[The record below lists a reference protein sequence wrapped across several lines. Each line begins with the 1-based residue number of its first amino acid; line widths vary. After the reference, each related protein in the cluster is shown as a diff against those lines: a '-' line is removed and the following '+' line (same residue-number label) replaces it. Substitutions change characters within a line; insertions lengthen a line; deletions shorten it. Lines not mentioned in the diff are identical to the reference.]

1 MDVTLFEKKDGYIFY
16 KDWENIFFSLR
27 TDKERSEL
35 LRAIFDLI
43 SRGKHTNFK
52 ADGLRVAYAVIVDT
66 LSRDCKKWDAVCKKR
81 SEAGKKGGRPKST
94 SKQKNQ
100 TKAKKANAF
109 FDKQKNQTKP
119 KKAKKAD
126 MVKDMVKDKVKDM
139 VRERDIYTASQS
151 EALTPAEKNQRPYG
165 EYMHVLLSDVQYGRL
180 IEDFGNKKTA
190 EYIRRVDE
198 YTQQT
203 GKEYK
208 DYYLTI
214 RKWIREDEKRERES
228 AAPLKGENSS
238 LDIGKV
244 EQLMNDKWKKKEV
257 APNAAN
263 IESKSFK

>member
-1 MDVTLFEKKDGYIFY
+1 MDVILFEKKDGFIFY

-27 TDKERSEL
+27 TDKERSDL

-43 SRGKHTNFK
+43 SRGKYTNFK

-94 SKQKNQ
+94 TNSE
-100 TKAKKANAF
+100 KAKKPNAF
-109 FDKQKNQTKP
+109 FDKQKKQTKA

-126 MVKDMVKDKVKDM
+126 MVMDKVKDKDM
-139 VRERDIYTASQS
+139 VMEMERDIYNASQS
-151 EALTPAEKNQRPYG
+151 EAHTPAENNPKSYG
-165 EYMHVLLSDVQYGRL
+165 EYMHVLLSDVQYGKL
-180 IEDFGNKKTA
+180 IESFGNKKTA

-203 GKEYK
+203 GKQYK

-228 AAPLKGENSS
+228 AAPRKGENSS
-238 LDIGKV
+238 LDVGKI
-244 EQLMNDKWKKKEV
+244 EQLMNDRYKKK

-263 IESKSFK
+263 IESLHKGEN

>member
-1 MDVTLFEKKDGYIFY
+1 MDVILFEKKDGFIFY

-43 SRGKHTNFK
+43 SRGKYTKFK

-66 LSRDCKKWDAVCKKR
+66 LCRDSKRWDEVCRKR
-81 SEAGKKGGRPKST
+81 SEAGKKGGRPKG
-94 SKQKNQ
+94 KKQ
-100 TKAKKANAF
+100 TKAKEAKKPNAF
-109 FDKQKNQTKP
+109 FDKQKNQTKA

-126 MVKDMVKDKVKDM
+126 MVMDKDKDMDM
-139 VRERDIYTASQS
+139 VMDMERDIYNASQS
-151 EALTPAEKNQRPYG
+151 EAPAPTETNQKCYG
-165 EYMHVLLSDVQYGRL
+165 EYMHVMLSDIQYGKL
-180 IEDFGNKKTA
+180 IEAFGDKKTA

-228 AAPLKGENSS
+228 ADPPKGEDAS
-238 LDIGKV
+238 LDIAKI
-244 EQLMNDKWKKKEV
+244 EQLMNDKYKKK
-257 APNAAN
+257 APDAVN
-263 IESKSFK
+263 IESAQKREN